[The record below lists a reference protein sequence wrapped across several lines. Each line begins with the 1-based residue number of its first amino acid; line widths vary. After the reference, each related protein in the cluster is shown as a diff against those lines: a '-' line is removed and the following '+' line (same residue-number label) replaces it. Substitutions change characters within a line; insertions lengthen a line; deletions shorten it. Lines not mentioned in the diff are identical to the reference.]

1 MANIFIIDDS
11 ESIIE
16 TLQFFLEENGH
27 KVETF
32 TNAKAALLE
41 YKQNKPDILFVDIF
55 MPYISGFEFIKRLR
69 SIDTDTY
76 IIAMSGGASPFNP
89 ESSLF
94 VAEKEGANLGIS
106 KPLDFDKIIQII
118 ENLKIPERN

>member
-16 TLQFFLEENGH
+16 TLEFFLEEKGH

-41 YKQNKPDILFVDIF
+41 FKQNKPDILFVDIF
-55 MPYISGFEFIKRLR
+55 MPYISGFEFIRQLR
-69 SIDTDTY
+69 SIDSDIY
-76 IIAMSGGASPFNP
+76 VIAMSGGASPFNP

-94 VAEKEGANLGIS
+94 VAEKEGANIGIS
-106 KPLDFDKIIQII
+106 KPLDYDHIYKIIDD
-118 ENLKIPERN
+118 LKIPQ